1 MKYSFI
7 IPVYNRPDEVADL
20 LASLCEQTDKGF
32 EVVIVE
38 DGSTIP
44 CLTLESDSDGV
55 QKAKGYPSLRL
66 QYYQHPALHALCR
79 SLHQAYPT
87 PCAR

>member
-1 MKYSFI
+1 MATDQQLLFSLI
-7 IPVYNRPDEVADL
+7 VPVYNRPDEVADL
-20 LASLCEQTDKGF
+20 LASLCDQTDKGF

-55 QKAKGYPSLRL
+55 QKAKGYPCL
-66 QYYQHPALHALCR
+66 
-79 SLHQAYPT
+79 
-87 PCAR
+87 